1 MMLTI
6 CEEDTTAMTKA
17 SPNNQ
22 HDAMMRVMGMM
33 ICENGRRIS
42 QMKSLVKQG
51 GSASFPHF
59 PQTPMTVTSRRQT
72 APPARPSACE
82 MPKRPSVQKAQ
93 QVASRPKIGEKPHT
107 SLSKELEALL
117 DSSRYTA
124 SSISKDDLHH
134 IIGLYGSSVEDIFE
148 PGAGQ
153 MWMLEEAE
161 HVSSA
166 FFLQILTKAVIDFD
180 LPAFR
185 QQADLVC
192 RRHENLRSAFVC
204 HGVEHPW
211 RVVLGDRHPEIN
223 CFDLSDLPMD
233 EFDERIQKLMEAD
246 RQRGFDLE
254 RDSLLR
260 INIYKSCE
268 KDTYAIII
276 SQPHVNSDGTSLGIL
291 FSDLFIGY
299 VLDMNGIDKQIEAQ
313 SYQEYAQHLSS
324 VDTEGEL
331 EFWKSYLADA
341 AQDQLLPGQQP
352 SELDYDIAA
361 LTVPFGEK
369 GQQAL
374 KDAQRAYRVTQF
386 TLLQGLWGIMCARLK
401 RRGQIVFGA
410 ITSGRDAQ
418 VGDSMR
424 LAGGFVNALP
434 VKVAFAEDES
444 LADFL
449 RRLQGEFARCM
460 ASSHCSPGQIR
471 KALGRREPVFAHI
484 LNNHNFAKPK
494 ATGGFSQGGFTG
506 IKMLGGDVYDNLS
519 ADLCVY
525 FTDVE
530 GGPGCRYVYNARAFS
545 NDVIQLLSHYFASM
559 LAALPSLGDDAT
571 IAALPSFDASAILT
585 AESARHLEQVKIAEA
600 LKAHPVFQGADD
612 EELLALAARSRLAHY
627 PGDAI
632 IVPRNELPREM
643 PILLSGRVYH
653 YTQARDGWEN
663 PLRLLREGD
672 ILSYSV
678 LFEGQRTSDLIVN
691 HRSKATVIWLPQAEL
706 LAFLAAHPAGMIE
719 IARRLHS
726 DKRVYARL
734 WTNAE

>member
-1 MMLTI
+1 MTNDRPGNQY
-6 CEEDTTAMTKA
+6 DT
-17 SPNNQ
+17 
-22 HDAMMRVMGMM
+22 MMRVMGMM
-33 ICENGRRIS
+33 IFENGRRIS
-42 QMKSLVKQG
+42 QMKSLLQQG
-51 GSASFPHF
+51 GSARLPH
-59 PQTPMTVTSRRQT
+59 PPKMPMTVTLRRQT
-72 APPARPSACE
+72 ALPVRQPARETPKQPPAH
-82 MPKRPSVQKAQ
+82 KAQ
-93 QVASRPKIGEKPHT
+93 EVASRPKPGKKPQT
-107 SLSKELEALL
+107 SISKELEALL

-134 IIGLYGSSVEDIFE
+134 IIGLYGSSVVDIFE

-166 FFLQILTKAVIDFD
+166 FFLQILTKAVIDFN

-211 RVVLGDRHPEIN
+211 RIVLGDRRPEIN
-223 CFDLSDLPMD
+223 SFDLSDLPMD
-233 EFDERIQKLMEAD
+233 EFDERIQKLVEAD

-260 INIYKSCE
+260 ISIYKSCE
-268 KDTYAIII
+268 KDTYAIVI
-276 SQPHVNSDGTSLGIL
+276 SQPHVNSDGTSLGML
-291 FSDLFIGY
+291 FGDLFIGY
-299 VLDMNGIDKQIEAQ
+299 ALDMNGIDKQIETQ
-313 SYQEYAQHLSS
+313 SYQEYAKHLSN

-341 AQDQLLPGQQP
+341 EADQLLPGQQP
-352 SELDYDIAA
+352 SELDYDSVT
-361 LTVPFGEK
+361 LSVPFGEE

-374 KDAQRAYRVTQF
+374 KDAQRTYRVTQF

-401 RRGQIVFGA
+401 GRDQIVFGV

-434 VKVAFAEDES
+434 VKVTFAEGES

-449 RRLQGEFARCM
+449 HRLQGEFAHCM
-460 ASSHCSPGQIR
+460 AHSHCSPGQIR
-471 KALGRREPVFAHI
+471 RALGREEPVFSCI
-484 LNNHNFAKPK
+484 LNNHNFARTKVS
-494 ATGGFSQGGFTG
+494 GGFSQGGFTG

-545 NDVIQLLSHYFASM
+545 NEVIQLLSRYFADM
-559 LAALPSLGDDAT
+559 LAALPNLDDDAT
-571 IAALPSFDASAILT
+571 IAALPYFDASAVLS
-585 AESARHLEQVKIAEA
+585 AESARHIEQVSIAEA
-600 LKAHPVFQGADD
+600 LKVHPLFQGADD

-627 PGDAI
+627 PGDAV
-632 IVPRNELPREM
+632 IVARDELPREM
-643 PILLSGRVYH
+643 PILLNGCVFH

-663 PLRLLREGD
+663 PLRLLNEGD

-691 HRSKATVIWLPQAEL
+691 DRSEATVIWLPQTEL
-706 LAFLAAHPAGMIE
+706 LDFLAAHPTGMIE

-734 WTNAE
+734 WTNA

>member
-1 MMLTI
+1 MTNDRPGNQY
-6 CEEDTTAMTKA
+6 DT
-17 SPNNQ
+17 
-22 HDAMMRVMGMM
+22 MMRVMGMM
-33 ICENGRRIS
+33 IFENGRRIS
-42 QMKSLVKQG
+42 QMKSLLQQG
-51 GSASFPHF
+51 GSARLPH
-59 PQTPMTVTSRRQT
+59 PPKMPMTVTLRRQT
-72 APPARPSACE
+72 ALPVRQPARETPKQPPAH
-82 MPKRPSVQKAQ
+82 KAQ
-93 QVASRPKIGEKPHT
+93 EVASRPKPGKKPQT
-107 SLSKELEALL
+107 SISKELEALL

-134 IIGLYGSSVEDIFE
+134 IIGLYGSSVVDIFE

-166 FFLQILTKAVIDFD
+166 FFLQILTKAVIDFN

-211 RVVLGDRHPEIN
+211 RIVLGDRRPEIN
-223 CFDLSDLPMD
+223 SFDLSDLPMD
-233 EFDERIQKLMEAD
+233 EFDERIQKLVEAD

-260 INIYKSCE
+260 ISIYKSCE
-268 KDTYAIII
+268 KDTYAIVI
-276 SQPHVNSDGTSLGIL
+276 SQPHVNSDGTSLGML
-291 FSDLFIGY
+291 FGDLFIGY
-299 VLDMNGIDKQIEAQ
+299 ALDMNGIDKQIETQ
-313 SYQEYAQHLSS
+313 SYQEYAKHLSN

-341 AQDQLLPGQQP
+341 EADQLLPGQQP
-352 SELDYDIAA
+352 SELDYDSVT
-361 LTVPFGEK
+361 LSVPFGEE

-374 KDAQRAYRVTQF
+374 KDAQRTYRVTQF

-401 RRGQIVFGA
+401 GRDQIVFGV

-434 VKVAFAEDES
+434 VKVTFAEGES

-449 RRLQGEFARCM
+449 HRLQGEFAHCM
-460 ASSHCSPGQIR
+460 AHSHCSPGQIR
-471 KALGRREPVFAHI
+471 RALGREEPVFSCI
-484 LNNHNFAKPK
+484 LNNHNFARTKVS
-494 ATGGFSQGGFTG
+494 GGFSQGGFTG

-545 NDVIQLLSHYFASM
+545 NEVIQLLSRYFADM
-559 LAALPSLGDDAT
+559 LAALPNLDDDAT
-571 IAALPSFDASAILT
+571 IAALPYFDASAVLS
-585 AESARHLEQVKIAEA
+585 AESARHIEQVSIAEA
-600 LKAHPVFQGADD
+600 FKVHPVFQGADD

-627 PGDAI
+627 PGDAV
-632 IVPRNELPREM
+632 IVARDELPREM
-643 PILLSGRVYH
+643 PILLNGCVFH

-663 PLRLLREGD
+663 PLRLLNEGD

-691 HRSKATVIWLPQAEL
+691 DRSEATVIWLPQTEL
-706 LAFLAAHPAGMIE
+706 LDFLAAHPTGMIE

-734 WTNAE
+734 WTNA

>member
-1 MMLTI
+1 
-6 CEEDTTAMTKA
+6 MTNER
-17 SPNNQ
+17 PGGQ
-22 HDAMMRVMGMM
+22 YDAMMRVMGMM
-33 ICENGRRIS
+33 IYENGRRIS
-42 QMKSLVKQG
+42 QMKSLLQQG
-51 GSASFPHF
+51 GPTKFPQP
-59 PQTPMTVTSRRQT
+59 PQTPMTVTPGRQA
-72 APPARPSACE
+72 APPVRQSSR
-82 MPKRPSVQKAQ
+82 KRPKQPPAHKAQ
-93 QVASRPKIGEKPHT
+93 QVVSRPKPNKKPQT
-107 SLSKELEALL
+107 AISKELEALL

-134 IIGLYGSSVEDIFE
+134 IIGLYGSSVEDVFE

-211 RVVLGDRHPEIN
+211 RVVLGDRRPEIN
-223 CFDLSDLPMD
+223 SFDLSNLSMD
-233 EFDERIQKLMEAD
+233 EFDERIQKLVEAD

-260 INIYKSCE
+260 ISIYKSCE

-291 FSDLFIGY
+291 FGDLFIGY
-299 VLDMNGIDKQIEAQ
+299 ALDMNGIDKQIETQ
-313 SYQEYAQHLSS
+313 SYQEYAKHLSN

-331 EFWKSYLADA
+331 EFWKGYLADTA
-341 AQDQLLPGQQP
+341 PDQLLPGQQP
-352 SELDYDIAA
+352 SELDYDIR
-361 LTVPFGEK
+361 TVSVPFGEE

-374 KDAQRAYRVTQF
+374 KEAQRTDRVTQF

-401 RRGQIVFGA
+401 GRDHIVFGA

-434 VKVAFAEDES
+434 VKVTFAEGES

-449 RRLQGEFARCM
+449 HRLQGEFAHCM
-460 ASSHCSPGQIR
+460 ANSHCSPGQIR
-471 KALGRREPVFAHI
+471 KALGREEPVFSHI

-494 ATGGFSQGGFTG
+494 SSGGFSQGGFKG

-530 GGPGCRYVYNARAFS
+530 GGHGCRYVYNARAFS
-545 NDVIQLLSHYFASM
+545 NEVIQLLSHYFADM
-559 LAALPSLGDDAT
+559 LAALPNLGDDAT
-571 IAALPSFDASAILT
+571 IAALPSFDASGILS
-585 AESARHLEQVKIAEA
+585 AESARHIEQVTIAEA
-600 LKAHPVFQGADD
+600 LKVHPVFQGADD
-612 EELLALAARSRLAHY
+612 DELLALAVRGRLAHY

-632 IVPRNELPREM
+632 IVSRDELPREM
-643 PILLSGRVYH
+643 PILLNGRVFH
-653 YTQARDGWEN
+653 YTQTRDGWEN
-663 PLRLLREGD
+663 PLRLLKEGD

-691 HRSKATVIWLPQAEL
+691 NRNEATVLWLPKTEL
-706 LAFLAAHPAGMIE
+706 LDFLAAHPAGMIE

-734 WTNAE
+734 WNNAE